1 MAKGVEDT
9 AFYRVSRLASLTEV
23 GADPAEFSMTIAEF
37 HERQQTRLAA
47 HPLSM
52 TTLSTHDTKRGE
64 DTRARI
70 SVIAE
75 VPEQWAAFLSR
86 RRAQHPLADGAF
98 ENMLWESV
106 VGSWPREREALHSYA
121 EKAAREAAK
130 RLDHQFLNEIAPFD
144 EINPTAEH
152 IAVWFFVELSGV
164 LNQPNAR
171 VNAITVWEND
181 YSAVTYRA

>member
-1 MAKGVEDT
+1 MNTSITGPAK
-9 AFYRVSRLASLTEV
+9 
-23 GADPAEFSMTIAEF
+23 PQINN
-37 HERQQTRLAA
+37 QLAA
-47 HPLSM
+47 PGGQFALSV
-52 TTLSTHDTKRGE
+52 TVDFAAAHQLHGYE
-64 DTRARI
+64 GNCARLHGHNWKI
-70 SVIAE
+70 IVE
-75 VPEQWAAFLSR
+75 VTGQKL
-86 RRAQHPLADGAF
+86 DD
-98 ENMLWESV
+98 
-106 VGSWPREREALHSYA
+106 VGMVMDFKTIK
-121 EKAAREAAK
+121 KAAREAAK